1 MQFFKNFFKKKEQAE
16 ALIHI
21 DGLGTPL
28 EWDKES
34 EYWLG
39 THNGYK
45 ISVSYDGFAQPSDE
59 LVRSVIDA
67 LVDPNHIDG
76 IVAKV
81 RRLAKEKYPLEKHIE
96 IDSLAAKDIVFQ
108 NPNFILIQ
116 FFESDD
122 EPFWFAEVHGA
133 EVYVGCDT

>member
-1 MQFFKNFFKKKEQAE
+1 MQFFKNLFKKKEPAE

-21 DGLGTPL
+21 QGLGTL

-39 THNGYK
+39 KQSGYK
-45 ISVSYDGFAQPSDE
+45 FSVSYDGLSKPTDE
-59 LVRSVIDA
+59 LVKSVMSAFAEPSYIDDT
-67 LVDPNHIDG
+67 VVKIKN
-76 IVAKV
+76 
-81 RRLAKEKYPLEKHIE
+81 LAKEKYPIDRHKE
-96 IDSLAAKDIVFQ
+96 IDSLVAKDIVFQ
-108 NPNFILIQ
+108 NQNFILIQ

-133 EVYVGCDT
+133 EIYVGCDT